1 MPAFTGFPPGKN
13 PYVPLPEAF
22 FSAVLPHMEN
32 LGELKVVLYL
42 FWRLYQKEGSPRC
55 ASDRE
60 MLADPLLRRT
70 LRRQGDPR
78 PIEERLRAA
87 LEQAQANG
95 ILLRVRARVDGEI
108 VSWYF
113 FNTERSRR
121 AVARLQRGE
130 LSPETLLDA
139 EGPASQFTSLAD
151 GDGYLGGMG
160 SIDGIDIA
168 GTSGM
173 RHTLALEVDRPNI
186 FTLYEQN
193 IGLLPPLVAEELREA
208 GERYPQEWIEEAF
221 RLAAQ
226 QNKRK
231 WSYIR
236 AILRRWE
243 TEGKGA

>member
-1 MPAFTGFPPGKN
+1 MPAFTGFPSGAN
-13 PYVPLPEAF
+13 PFVPLPETF
-22 FSAVLPHMEN
+22 FSAVLPEIEN
-32 LGELKVVLYL
+32 LGELKVVLHL

-60 MLADPLLRRT
+60 LLADPLLRRT

-87 LEQAQANG
+87 LEQAQADG
-95 ILLRVRARVDGEI
+95 ILLRVRVRVDDEI

-130 LSPETLLDA
+130 MSPEVLLDA
-139 EGPASQFTSLAD
+139 EGPAGQPPGIGSGGGA
-151 GDGYLGGMG
+151 LG
-160 SIDGIDIA
+160 A
-168 GTSGM
+168 GNMIHS
-173 RHTLALEVDRPNI
+173 LALEVDRPNI

-193 IGLLPPLVAEELREA
+193 VGLLLPLVAEELREA

-221 RLAAQ
+221 RLAVQ

-236 AILRRWE
+236 AILHRWE
-243 TEGKGA
+243 IEGKGA

>member
-1 MPAFTGFPPGKN
+1 MPAFTGFPSGKN
-13 PYVPLPEAF
+13 PFVPLPETF
-22 FSAVLPHMEN
+22 FSAVLPEIEN
-32 LGELKVVLYL
+32 LGELKVVLHL

-60 MLADPLLRRT
+60 LLADPLLRRT

-95 ILLRVRARVDGEI
+95 ILLRVRVRVDDEV

-113 FNTERSRR
+113 FNTDRSRR
-121 AVARLQRGE
+121 AVTRLQRGE
-130 LSPETLLDA
+130 LSPEVLLDA
-139 EGPASQFTSLAD
+139 EGPAGQPP
-151 GDGYLGGMG
+151 GGESDIG
-160 SIDGIDIA
+160 VRGIGIRTA
-168 GTSGM
+168 GMIHALT
-173 RHTLALEVDRPNI
+173 LEVDRPNI

-193 IGLLPPLVAEELREA
+193 VGLLLPLVAEELREA

-221 RLAAQ
+221 RLAVQ

-236 AILRRWE
+236 AILHRWE
-243 TEGKGA
+243 IEGKGA

>member
-1 MPAFTGFPPGKN
+1 MPAFTGFPSGKN
-13 PYVPLPEAF
+13 PYVPLPETF
-22 FSAVLPHMEN
+22 FSAVLPQMEN

-42 FWRLYQKEGSPRC
+42 FWKLYQKEGSPRC

-60 MLADPLLRRT
+60 LLADPLLRRT
-70 LRRQGDPR
+70 LWRQGDPR

-95 ILLRVRARVDGEI
+95 ILLRVRARVDGEV

-113 FNTERSRR
+113 FNTDRSRR
-121 AVARLQRGE
+121 AVSRLQRGE
-130 LSPETLLDA
+130 LSPEVLLDA
-139 EGPASQFTSLAD
+139 EGPAGQSPGLDDAGSMMS
-151 GDGYLGGMG
+151 GPGMV
-160 SIDGIDIA
+160 
-168 GTSGM
+168 
-173 RHTLALEVDRPNI
+173 HTLALEIDRPNI

-193 IGLLPPLVAEELREA
+193 VGLLLPLVAEELREA
-208 GERYPQEWIEEAF
+208 GEQYPQEWIEEAF

>member
-13 PYVPLPEAF
+13 PYIPLPEAF
-22 FSAVLPHMEN
+22 FSTVLPQMEN

-60 MLADPLLRRT
+60 LLADPLLRRT

-87 LEQAQANG
+87 LEQAQASG
-95 ILLRVRARVDGEI
+95 ILLRVRVRVDGEI
-108 VSWYF
+108 VSWFF
-113 FNTERSRR
+113 FNTDRSRR

-139 EGPASQFTSLAD
+139 EGPAGQSSALAGVESSMD
-151 GDGYLGGMG
+151 GTRGM
-160 SIDGIDIA
+160 IHA
-168 GTSGM
+168 LT
-173 RHTLALEVDRPNI
+173 LEVDRPNI

-208 GERYPQEWIEEAF
+208 GERYPHEWVEEAF

>member
-1 MPAFTGFPPGKN
+1 MPAFTGFPSGKN
-13 PYVPLPEAF
+13 PYVPLPETF
-22 FSAVLPHMEN
+22 FSTVLPQMDN

-60 MLADPLLRRT
+60 LLADPLLRRT

-95 ILLRVRARVDGEI
+95 ILLRVRVRVDDEI

-113 FNTERSRR
+113 FNTDRSRR
-121 AVARLQRGE
+121 AVTRLQSGE
-130 LSPETLLDA
+130 ISPEVLLDV
-139 EGPASQFTSLAD
+139 EGPVAQPPGVDNGGAL
-151 GDGYLGGMG
+151 GMGGM
-160 SIDGIDIA
+160 I
-168 GTSGM
+168 
-173 RHTLALEVDRPNI
+173 HTLELEIDRPNI

-193 IGLLPPLVAEELREA
+193 VGLLLPLVAEELREA
-208 GERYPQEWIEEAF
+208 GERYPQEWLEEAF

>member
-1 MPAFTGFPPGKN
+1 MPAFTGFPSGKN
-13 PYVPLPEAF
+13 PFVPLPETF
-22 FSAVLPHMEN
+22 FSTVLPQIEN
-32 LGELKVVLYL
+32 LGELKVVLHL

-60 MLADPLLRRT
+60 LLADPLLRRT

-95 ILLRVRARVDGEI
+95 ILLRVRVRVDDEI

-113 FNTERSRR
+113 FNTDRSRR
-121 AVARLQRGE
+121 AVTRLQRGE
-130 LSPETLLDA
+130 LSPEALLDA
-139 EGPASQFTSLAD
+139 EGPARQASED
-151 GDGYLGGMG
+151 ENNIGVMG
-160 SIDGIDIA
+160 AMGVM
-168 GTSGM
+168 GTTGTASM
-173 RHTLALEVDRPNI
+173 IHALALEVDRPNI
-186 FTLYEQN
+186 FALYEQN
-193 IGLLPPLVAEELREA
+193 VGLLLPLVAEELREA

-221 RLAAQ
+221 RLAVQ

-236 AILRRWE
+236 AILHRWE